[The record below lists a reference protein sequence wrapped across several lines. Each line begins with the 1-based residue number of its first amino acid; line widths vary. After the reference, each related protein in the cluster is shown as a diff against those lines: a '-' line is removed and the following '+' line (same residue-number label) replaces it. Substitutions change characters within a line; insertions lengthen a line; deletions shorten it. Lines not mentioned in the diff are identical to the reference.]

1 MRNDDMLKLLAL
13 ATLSLAAAAPA
24 AVTGS
29 PAHYR
34 AIPASAPASNRL
46 IAHGLLWNC
55 GGGVCVAPRS
65 DSRPAIDCSALVRE
79 VGALKSFAVQGRDLE
94 PQDLEKCNARAR

>member
-1 MRNDDMLKLLAL
+1 MLKLLAL
-13 ATLSLAAAAPA
+13 ASLSLAAAAPA
-24 AVTGS
+24 AAAG

-34 AIPASAPASNRL
+34 AIPASAPASARL
-46 IAHGLLWNC
+46 IAHGLIWNC
-55 GGGVCVAPRS
+55 TGGVCVAPKS

-94 PQDLEKCNARAR
+94 AQDLEKCNARAR